1 MNNYYYKMNIILN
14 IWIVYLIIVKIDFWD
29 TIKDKIEIMIKL
41 K

>member
-1 MNNYYYKMNIILN
+1 MNNYYYKMDIILN
-14 IWIVYLIIVKIDFWD
+14 IWIVYIIIVKIGFWD